1 MKKLLRSLLATA
13 VIASISK
20 VSPAQNW
27 VEMMEDPNTN
37 FYDIQAAFNQYWAG
51 KDHTE
56 KGKGWKQ
63 FKRWEWFME
72 PRVYPTGERFAPDQ
86 AYRNYTQWLED
97 QPADRSPSGNW
108 VSLGP
113 TTVPSNGGGAGRI
126 NKIAFDPQNSSIM
139 YCGGP
144 ASGLWK
150 STNGGTS
157 WSLIASSNNWG
168 SMGVTDI
175 AIHPT
180 NSNTI
185 YVATG
190 DGDASDTYSIGL
202 LRTTDG
208 GNTWTNL
215 QNWTVNQQRTISR
228 VLINPSNPQIIMT
241 FGSNGIWRS
250 TNGGTSWTQV
260 STSSCK
266 DAEFKPGDPN
276 IVYAAGTGFRR
287 STDGGATW
295 TTVSLPQT
303 GIGRLAIAVTAANPA
318 YVYLLAA
325 NNSDSG
331 FRGIMRSTDSGASF
345 TTRATTPNI
354 LGWDNGGDS
363 GGQGWYDLCIAASP
377 TNAEEVFTGGVN
389 IWRSTNG
396 GTSWTL
402 NSHWYGGYSKPYVH
416 ADIHYLTFSPGSGTT
431 IWSGTD
437 GGVFRTTNNGSA
449 WSDLSSGLN
458 IAQIYRLSVAQQA
471 ASATTNL
478 SGWQDNGTNRLQG
491 GTWSQRIGGDGM
503 ECIIS
508 HANTNNMLGS
518 LYYGEISRS
527 TNGGGSFSAWVNSGG
542 SGVNQDGGWVTP
554 YVMSATDQNKVF
566 IGKTQVFRTTNAWAS
581 TTWSQVGN
589 ITTGGNITALAV
601 APSNDNYIYAAKGS
615 ALWVST
621 DGATFVNRTPTG
633 GGSITYIAVSNT
645 NPSNAW
651 ITFSGFGA
659 TKVMMTTNAGQ
670 TWTNYSTGLPSIPAN
685 CIVYHNGSNDALYV
699 GMDIG
704 VYYRDASMSSWQAFS
719 NGLPNTIVNELE
731 IQYSSLK
738 LRAATYGRGLWESDL
753 YSQPNSPPVASFTA
767 SATTVCSGQSITFTD
782 NSTNQPT
789 SWAWTINGGTPNSS
803 TQQNPTATFNTPG
816 TYTVSLVAS
825 NSFGSSAASSQTITV
840 IAGISNNTVSAS
852 QTICAGTAPA
862 LLTGSTPTGGGG
874 GYSYLWQRSVNSATT
889 GFVNI
894 GGATAINYQPPTLS
908 QTTWYRRVTTST
920 NCVDTTT
927 AIQVT
932 VNPAPA
938 TPTITFN
945 AGTLTSSTAL
955 NYQWNLNGNPI
966 SGATS
971 QSYTPTQSGNYTVTV
986 TNAQGCSATS
996 AVYSYTV
1003 GIENASWSQSVN
1015 IFPNP
1020 NNGQFNLGFMA
1031 TEKANYT
1038 IEVRNVLGQVIF
1050 AQTINDHIGEFKT
1063 NIDLNEKSKGYY
1075 FLRISNGASE
1085 TVNKIA
1091 VY

>member
-1 MKKLLRSLLATA
+1 MKKLLRSLIAIA
-13 VIASISK
+13 VIASVSK
-20 VSPAQNW
+20 IGSAQTW
-27 VEMMEDPNTN
+27 FEMMDDPNAN
-37 FYDIQAAFNQYWAG
+37 FYDIQAAFNQYWQG

-72 PRVYPTGERFAPDQ
+72 PRVYPTGERFSPDL
-86 AYRNYTQWLED
+86 AYRNYLQWLDE
-97 QPADRSPSGNW
+97 QPAHRSPNGNW

-113 TTVPSNGGGAGRI
+113 NTVPSNGGGAGRI

-150 STNGGTS
+150 STNGGSS
-157 WSLIASSNNWG
+157 WTLVTSSNNWG

-190 DGDASDTYSIGL
+190 DGNASDTYSIGL
-202 LRTTDG
+202 LRSTDG

-215 QNWTVNQQRTISR
+215 QNWTINQQRTISR

-260 STSSCK
+260 STASCK

-276 IVYAAGTGFRR
+276 TVYAAGSSFRR

-295 TTVSLPQT
+295 TTVSLPLT
-303 GIGRLAIAVTAANPA
+303 GIGRIAIAVTPANPN

-331 FRGIMRSTDSGASF
+331 FRGLMRSTDSGASF
-345 TTRATTPNI
+345 TTRSTTPNI

-377 TNAEEVFTGGVN
+377 TNAEEIFTGGVN

-396 GTSWTL
+396 GTNWTL
-402 NSHWYGGYSKPYVH
+402 NSHWYGGFGKPYVH
-416 ADIHYLTFSPGSGTT
+416 ADIHYLTFGPGSGTT
-431 IWSGTD
+431 VWAGTD
-437 GGVFRTTNNGSA
+437 GGIFRTTNSGTN

-471 ASATTNL
+471 ASPNL
-478 SGWQDNGTNRLQG
+478 TLTGWQDNGTNRLQG
-491 GTWSQRIGGDGM
+491 PNWSQRLGGDGM

-508 HANTNNMLGS
+508 HTDTSRMLGS
-518 LYYGEISRS
+518 LYYGEILRS

-542 SGVNQDGGWVTP
+542 SGVNADGAWVTP
-554 YVMSATDQNKVF
+554 YVMSATDHNRVF
-566 IGKTQVFRTTNAWAS
+566 IGKNQVYRTNNAWG
-581 TTWSQVGN
+581 TTSWTQVGN

-621 DGATFVNRTPTG
+621 DGSTFVNRTPSG
-633 GGSITYIAVSNT
+633 GGSITYIAISNT
-645 NPSNAW
+645 DPNKAW
-651 ITFSGFGA
+651 ITFSGFGS

-670 TWTNYSTGLPSIPAN
+670 SWTNYSTGLPAIPAN
-685 CIVYHNGSNDALYV
+685 CIVYQNNSNDALYV

-704 VYYRDASMSSWQAFS
+704 VYYRDASMSSWQAFN

-731 IQYSSLK
+731 IKYSSQRI
-738 LRAATYGRGLWESDL
+738 RAATYGRGLWESDL
-753 YSQPNSPPVASFTA
+753 YSAANAAPTASFTA
-767 SATTVCSGQSITFTD
+767 SATTICSGQSITFTD

-789 SWAWTINGGTPNSS
+789 SWSWTIDGGTPNSS

-816 TYTVSLVAS
+816 TYTVTLVAS
-825 NSFGSSAASSQTITV
+825 NAFGSSAPSSQTITV
-840 IAGISNNTVSAS
+840 
-852 QTICAGTAPA
+852 
-862 LLTGSTPTGGGG
+862 
-874 GYSYLWQRSVNSATT
+874 
-889 GFVNI
+889 
-894 GGATAINYQPPTLS
+894 
-908 QTTWYRRVTTST
+908 
-920 NCVDTTT
+920 
-927 AIQVT
+927 
-932 VNPAPA
+932 NPSPA

-945 AGTLTSSTAL
+945 AGTLTSSAATS
-955 NYQWNLNGNPI
+955 YQWNLNGNPI

-986 TNAQGCSATS
+986 TNSQGCSATS

-1003 GIENASWSQSVN
+1003 GIENASWAQSVN
-1015 IFPNP
+1015 VFPNP
-1020 NNGQFNLGFMA
+1020 NNGQFNLSFTA
-1031 TEKANYT
+1031 TEMANYT
-1038 IEVRNVLGQVIF
+1038 IEVRNVLGQIIF
-1050 AQTINDHIGEFKT
+1050 AQSINDFIGEFKT
-1063 NIDLNEKSKGYY
+1063 NIELNNKSKGYY
-1075 FLRISNGASE
+1075 FLRISNGTSE